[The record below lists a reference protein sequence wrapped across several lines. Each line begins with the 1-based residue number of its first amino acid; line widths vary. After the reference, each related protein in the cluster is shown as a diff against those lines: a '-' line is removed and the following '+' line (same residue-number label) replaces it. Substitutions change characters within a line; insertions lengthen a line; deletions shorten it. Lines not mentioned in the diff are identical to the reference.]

1 MLQGKHWALYNIWRF
16 DTIATQRNLEVALL
30 EEEGAHDH
38 VRVENSP
45 HALAHLLVRLSRRTS
60 DSALEMSN
68 GVIPASF
75 AC

>member
-1 MLQGKHWALYNIWRF
+1 MLQGKHWALYNILRF
-16 DTIATQRNLEVALL
+16 DTIATQRNLEVAPL

-45 HALAHLLVRLSRRTS
+45 HALALLVRLSRRTS

>member
-45 HALAHLLVRLSRRTS
+45 HALALLLVRLSR
-60 DSALEMSN
+60 
-68 GVIPASF
+68 
-75 AC
+75 

>member
-30 EEEGAHDH
+30 EEEGAQDH
-38 VRVENSP
+38 VRVENSA
-45 HALAHLLVRLSRRTS
+45 HALALLVRLSRRTS
-60 DSALEMSN
+60 DNALEMSN

>member
-1 MLQGKHWALYNIWRF
+1 MLQGKHWGLYNIWRF

-30 EEEGAHDH
+30 EEEGAQDH

-45 HALAHLLVRLSRRTS
+45 HALALLLVRLSRRTS